1 MCHQASASHKI
12 LTREAIDC
20 VTVEYSLL
28 LHAFK
33 SVTAEGAMPVFGVAL
48 NFHFLVPNDKCQQEV
63 PIFLF
68 LCTHVIVLMLP
79 FFFQELASSCW
90 SSITLQPK
98 LDSKIKFSDVYAIEM
113 LDKGPICGPW
123 RTAIQGKKNI
133 EVMAFLLVIIH
144 LIFSKIHQ
152 TILPTNI
159 R

>member
-1 MCHQASASHKI
+1 
-12 LTREAIDC
+12 
-20 VTVEYSLL
+20 
-28 LHAFK
+28 
-33 SVTAEGAMPVFGVAL
+33 MPVGGSNIPLAMYPCNCACAQVA
-48 NFHFLVPNDKCQQEV
+48 
-63 PIFLF
+63 IFL
-68 LCTHVIVLMLP
+68 
-79 FFFQELASSCW
+79 QELVSSCW

-123 RTAIQGKKNI
+123 NTRTAIQGKNNI

-152 TILPTNI
+152 AILPTNI

>member
-1 MCHQASASHKI
+1 MPAGGSNIPLSTYPCNCAHV
-12 LTREAIDC
+12 AIF
-20 VTVEYSLL
+20 Y
-28 LHAFK
+28 
-33 SVTAEGAMPVFGVAL
+33 
-48 NFHFLVPNDKCQQEV
+48 
-63 PIFLF
+63 
-68 LCTHVIVLMLP
+68 
-79 FFFQELASSCW
+79 QELASSCW

-152 TILPTNI
+152 TILLTNI